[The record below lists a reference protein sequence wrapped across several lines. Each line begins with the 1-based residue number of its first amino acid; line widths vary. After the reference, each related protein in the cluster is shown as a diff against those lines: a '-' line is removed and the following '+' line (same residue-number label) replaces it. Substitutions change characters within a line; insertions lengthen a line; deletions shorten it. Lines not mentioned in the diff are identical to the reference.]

1 MKRRD
6 FLKSTGLVAGAS
18 VLGGM
23 SVARGANVGG
33 DDVIKIALVGCG
45 GRGRGAVA
53 DRFSAKDNVKLVAI
67 ADAFEANAK
76 SAAEAFQNMD
86 PDRVD
91 LGDRVFWGF
100 DAYKK
105 AIDECDQALI
115 VTSPGFRP
123 IHYKY
128 AIEQGKH
135 VFMEKPCCVDARG
148 YKMAMETNK
157 LADEKGLTVV
167 VGFQRHYELPYVQM
181 VEQIKEGKIG
191 EIMYSRVY
199 WNGDGIWE
207 RGRQNGDTEM
217 MYQMRNWYHF
227 NWLCGDGI
235 VEQHCHN
242 IDVAN
247 WVHSLGDP
255 MSANAHPIKCNA
267 MGGREVRKF
276 PRFKNSG
283 HRYDHYVCEFTY
295 ADGSQMFSQ
304 CRHQGNCWN
313 NVSETFYGTKG
324 WGGRGWLDG
333 RDGNQIWRFDG
344 NKEENKVAG
353 PYQYEHH
360 MQAKWIR
367 EGVKHN
373 DGWHAANSSMTS
385 NLGRMA
391 ACSGKELSWDDAVN
405 KGADEFP
412 YDEVAKWEKDPNLFW
427 ETNPPVMPDTTMP
440 VLPKEG
446 EIIYENSVPV
456 PGEWKWH
463 V

>member
-167 VGFQRHYELPYVQM
+167 VGFQRHYEPQYMQM

-207 RGRQNGDTEM
+207 RGRQEGDTEM

-235 VEQHCHN
+235 V
-242 IDVAN
+242 
-247 WVHSLGDP
+247 L
-255 MSANAHPIKCNA
+255 SALKAAEDGQGLILRAWESRGERVPACIKLSFA
-267 MGGREVRKF
+267 DIEIRREF
-276 PRFKNSG
+276 
-283 HRYDHYVCEFTY
+283 
-295 ADGSQMFSQ
+295 
-304 CRHQGNCWN
+304 
-313 NVSETFYGTKG
+313 
-324 WGGRGWLDG
+324 
-333 RDGNQIWRFDG
+333 
-344 NKEENKVAG
+344 G
-353 PYQYEHH
+353 PYEVCTFR
-360 MQAKWIR
+360 I
-367 EGVKHN
+367 
-373 DGWHAANSSMTS
+373 DGDT
-385 NLGRMA
+385 
-391 ACSGKELSWDDAVN
+391 VT
-405 KGADEFP
+405 
-412 YDEVAKWEKDPNLFW
+412 
-427 ETNPPVMPDTTMP
+427 ETDFV
-440 VLPKEG
+440 
-446 EIIYENSVPV
+446 EI
-456 PGEWKWH
+456 KF
-463 V
+463 